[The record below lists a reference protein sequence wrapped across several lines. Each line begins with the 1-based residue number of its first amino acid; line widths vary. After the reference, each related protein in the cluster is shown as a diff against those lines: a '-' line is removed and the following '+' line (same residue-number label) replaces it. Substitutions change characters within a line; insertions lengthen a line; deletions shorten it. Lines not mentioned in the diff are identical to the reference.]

1 MAASCSPAKARRSSV
16 QAAPQMPHIVCA
28 SDDWSTQEGP
38 RGPSRLPDQLSFP
51 GRHPA
56 RANLL
61 CGVHTEIEKLGVP
74 LHFAG
79 LSTTRAIWIRVFLEE
94 NLLFLFL

>member
-1 MAASCSPAKARRSSV
+1 MAARCSPDKARRSSV
-16 QAAPQMPHIVCA
+16 QAAPQMPHIACA

-38 RGPSRLPDQLSFP
+38 RGPSRLPVQLSFP

-61 CGVHTEIEKLGVP
+61 CLLRTEIERLGVP
-74 LHFAG
+74 LRFAG
-79 LSTTRAIWIRVFLEE
+79 LSRTRAIWIRVFLEE
-94 NLLFLFL
+94 NSLIL